1 MVKLPPLSLYIH
13 IPWCVQKCPYC
24 DFNSH
29 ALKGEVP
36 HDDYVQHLLNDLN
49 NDVAYAQGREV
60 KTIFIGGGTPSLLS
74 GPAMQTLL
82 DGVRARLP
90 LAADAEITMEANP
103 GTVEADRFVDYQRA
117 GVNRISIG
125 VQSFSEEKLK
135 RLGRIHGPQEAKR
148 AANLASG
155 LGLRSF
161 NLDLMHGLPD
171 QSLEEALGDLR
182 QAIELN
188 PPHLS
193 WYQLTIEP
201 NTLFGS
207 RPPVLPDDDALW
219 DIFEQGHQLLTAA
232 GYQQYE
238 TSAYAKP
245 GYQCQHNLNYWRFG
259 DYIGIGCGAH
269 GKVTFPD
276 GRILRTTKTR
286 HPRGFMQGR
295 YLESQRDVEAADKPF
310 EFFMNRFRLLEPAP
324 RVEFSQYTGLSE
336 EVIRPQLVRHRKN
349 YLITPLRRSCSVS
362 FFQRSLAWL
371 ISSIFIKIATF
382 LLFISE
388 TFIVNG
394 YCPFSSVI
402 QSSCNLRLSFC
413 DCRKVCRRCSLIS
426 KSRFC

>member
-1 MVKLPPLSLYIH
+1 MADLPPLSLYIH

-36 HDDYVQHLLNDLN
+36 HDDYVQHLLSDL
-49 NDVAYAQGREV
+49 DADAPWAQGREV

-82 DGVRARLP
+82 DGVRARLN

-125 VQSFSEEKLK
+125 VQSFSETKLM
-135 RLGRIHGPQEAKR
+135 RLGRIHGPEEAKR
-148 AANLASG
+148 AARLATG

-171 QSLEEALGDLR
+171 QTLEEALDDLR
-182 QAIELN
+182 QAIALN

-201 NTLFGS
+201 GTLFGS
-207 RPPVLPDDDALW
+207 RPPVLPDDDSLW
-219 DIFEQGHQLLTAA
+219 EIFEQGHQLLTAA
-232 GYQQYE
+232 GYRQYE

-259 DYIGIGCGAH
+259 DYLGIGCGAH

-276 GRILRTTKTR
+276 GRILRTAKTR
-286 HPRGFMQGR
+286 HPRGYMQGT
-295 YLESQRDVEAADKPF
+295 YRDRQHEVETADKPF

-324 RVEFSQYTGLSE
+324 RAEFTRYTGLDESA
-336 EVIRPQLVRHRKN
+336 IRPQLERALALN
-349 YLITPLRRSCSVS
+349 YVTESAEAWQITEHGKL
-362 FFQRSLAWL
+362 FLNSLL
-371 ISSIFIKIATF
+371 ELF
-382 LLFISE
+382 LAE
-388 TFIVNG
+388 
-394 YCPFSSVI
+394 
-402 QSSCNLRLSFC
+402 
-413 DCRKVCRRCSLIS
+413 
-426 KSRFC
+426 

>member
-36 HDDYVQHLLNDLN
+36 HDDYVQHLLNDLD

-148 AANLASG
+148 AAKLASG

-295 YLESQRDVEAADKPF
+295 YLESQRDVEATDKPF
-310 EFFMNRFRLLEPAP
+310 EFFMNRFRLLEAAP
-324 RVEFSQYTGLSE
+324 RVEFIAYTGLCE
-336 EVIRPQLVRHRKN
+336 DVIRPQLDEAIAQG
-349 YLITPLRRSCSVS
+349 YLTEC
-362 FFQRSLAWL
+362 ADYW
-371 ISSIFIKIATF
+371 
-382 LLFISE
+382 
-388 TFIVNG
+388 
-394 YCPFSSVI
+394 
-402 QSSCNLRLSFC
+402 QSPWIMQF
-413 DCRKVCRRCSLIS
+413 
-426 KSRFC
+426 

>member
-1 MVKLPPLSLYIH
+1 MADLPPLSLYIH

-36 HDDYVQHLLNDLN
+36 HDDYVQHLLGDLDND
-49 NDVAYAQGREV
+49 APWAQGREV

-82 DGVRARLP
+82 DGVRARLT
-90 LAADAEITMEANP
+90 LAPDAEITMEANP
-103 GTVEADRFVDYQRA
+103 GTVEADRFVEYQRA

-125 VQSFSEEKLK
+125 VQSFSEPKLA
-135 RLGRIHGPQEAKR
+135 RLGRIHGPEEAKR
-148 AANLASG
+148 AARLASG

-171 QSLEEALGDLR
+171 QSLEEALDDLR
-182 QAIELN
+182 EAIALN

-232 GYQQYE
+232 GYEQYE

-259 DYIGIGCGAH
+259 DYLGIGCGAH
-269 GKVTFPD
+269 GKVTLAD
-276 GRILRTTKTR
+276 GRILRTAKTR
-286 HPRGFMQGR
+286 HPRGYMTGN
-295 YLESQRDVEAADKPF
+295 YLDKQHEVEAKDKPF

-324 RVEFSQYTGLSE
+324 RAEFVRYTGLSE
-336 EVIRPQLVRHRKN
+336 VAIRPQIDEAIALN
-349 YLITPLRRSCSVS
+349 YLVETSESWQITEHGKL
-362 FFQRSLAWL
+362 FLNSLL
-371 ISSIFIKIATF
+371 ELF
-382 LLFISE
+382 LAE
-388 TFIVNG
+388 
-394 YCPFSSVI
+394 
-402 QSSCNLRLSFC
+402 
-413 DCRKVCRRCSLIS
+413 
-426 KSRFC
+426 